1 MYEDT
6 WLPAEEISPETVD
19 GALRAFW
26 AGSAGPLDRLVG
38 GPDESGLRIGE
49 MLLDLSDQLSRPRSR
64 DVGVADDRLLARSA
78 V

>member
-1 MYEDT
+1 MDEDI

-19 GALRAFW
+19 DALRAFW

-49 MLLDLSDQLSRPRSR
+49 MLLEVFDQLSRPRSR
-64 DVGVADDRLLARSA
+64 AVGVADNQ
-78 V
+78 